1 VLAYAAELASN
12 TGAKVTVLHVWECE
26 PNVPPELI
34 VHGADGKP
42 RRLSEYVEEQ
52 ARSGMADF
60 LAGCSLPPG
69 LAVEERLARG
79 ASAQAVLDEA
89 RRSRADLIVMGTHGR
104 SGFKH
109 LILGSVAEKVI
120 REAPVPVL
128 TVPESSSAPR

>member
-1 VLAYAAELASN
+1 
-12 TGAKVTVLHVWECE
+12 
-26 PNVPPELI
+26 
-34 VHGADGKP
+34 
-42 RRLSEYVEEQ
+42 
-52 ARSGMADF
+52 MADF